1 MTRLLFTTD
10 LHGST
15 GCWRKCLTA
24 IMRYKADVAIISG
37 DLTAKAVVPIIRDEN
52 GTYTFKFL
60 NKSYKTKKEEE
71 LKDPI
76 NKIKSYGF
84 YPYIC
89 TKEEASA
96 LSKDREKLLKLFDY
110 LAVQTMKEWLEIAEE
125 KLGDKLRNGSLK
137 LIIMPGN
144 DDTFAIDEVI
154 KENALTIYP
163 LGRVVTVNE
172 THEILSFDYVNSS
185 PWQTP
190 REAPEGELKKML
202 DEIFRKATNYE
213 HLIFLCHCPPYDS
226 GLDMA
231 PKLDEKMRPVYSF
244 GQPITEAVGSKAVR
258 EAVEKYQPKLGLFG
272 HIHEAYGFVKIG
284 RSLCLNPG
292 SEYDRGILKAYVVE
306 MSRDKIDR
314 FWRIEG

>member
-1 MTRLLFTTD
+1 MTRVLFTTD

-24 IMRYKADVAIISG
+24 TMQYKADVAIISG

-52 GTYTFKFL
+52 GVYTFKFL
-60 NKSYKTKKEEE
+60 SRSYKVKKEGE
-71 LKDPI
+71 LKEPI

-89 TKEEASA
+89 TKEESSA
-96 LSKDREKLLKLFDY
+96 LSKDREKLLRLFDY
-110 LAVQTMKEWLEIAEE
+110 LAVETMKEWLEIAEE
-125 KLGDKLRNGSLK
+125 KLGDKLKNGSLK

-154 KENALTIYP
+154 KGNALTIYP
-163 LGRVVTVNE
+163 LGRVVKINE
-172 THEILSFDYVNSS
+172 SHEMVSFDYVNPS
-185 PWQTP
+185 PWHTP

-202 DEIFRKATNYE
+202 AEIFSKATDYE

-231 PKLDEKMRPVYSF
+231 PKLNEKMTPVYSF
-244 GQPITEAVGSKAVR
+244 GQPLTEAVGSKAVR

-292 SEYDRGILKAYVVE
+292 SEYDRGILRAYMVE